1 VRNIILDSYTQ
12 LQRGLTE
19 LNLTLPRHAQQQ
31 LLDYLALLKKWN
43 RAYNL
48 TAVRDEEVMISRH
61 LLDSLAIAPY
71 LQGQWFAD
79 VGTGAGLP
87 GIPLA
92 IAFPD
97 RHFLLIDSNG
107 KKIRFIT
114 QVIAELHLPN
124 VTAMQ
129 CRVEDWQ
136 PGRRV
141 DAVLSR
147 AFASLTDMAQSCEH
161 LLTSNGALLAM
172 KGVYP
177 EQELRELPERY
188 KVDACAPLQV
198 PGETGQRHLV
208 IIRPAA

>member
-1 VRNIILDSYTQ
+1 MDSREQ
-12 LQRGLTE
+12 LQKGLTE
-19 LNLTLPRHAQQQ
+19 LNLSLPEHAQLQ
-31 LLDYLALLKKWN
+31 LLSYLALLKKWN
-43 RAYNL
+43 RTYNL
-48 TAVRDEEVMISRH
+48 TAVRDEGVMVSRH

-71 LQGQWFAD
+71 LEGDCFAD

-92 IAFPD
+92 IAFPQ

-114 QVIAELHLPN
+114 QVIAELQLRN
-124 VTAMQ
+124 ITAMQ

-141 DAVLSR
+141 DAVMSR
-147 AFASLTDMAQSCEH
+147 AFASLSDMARSCEH
-161 LLTSNGALLAM
+161 LLAPNGKLLAM
-172 KGVYP
+172 KGIYP

-188 KVDACAPLQV
+188 KVDACRPLHV

-208 IIRPAA
+208 IMQLATST